1 MVDVSV
7 NPLKIRMFI
16 HILSN
21 TPKWVFVLFFT
32 LLVLGRDAMPINA
45 WATGYIGLASLMG
58 LLVARLLD
66 VRYD

>member
-1 MVDVSV
+1 
-7 NPLKIRMFI
+7 MFI

-45 WATGYIGLASLMG
+45 WATGYIGLASLMA